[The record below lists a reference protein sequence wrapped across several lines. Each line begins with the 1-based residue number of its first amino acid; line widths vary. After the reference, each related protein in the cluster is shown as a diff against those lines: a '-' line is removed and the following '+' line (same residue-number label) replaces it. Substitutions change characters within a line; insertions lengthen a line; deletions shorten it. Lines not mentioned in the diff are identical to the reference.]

1 MRMLKVLLL
10 ALLVLPLFSFFT
22 QSLSSYGQI
31 QLPYGWLLPVYENVT
46 QGNGIDIIFYASS
59 PITFMIMSPLQFY
72 QFQQGNSSQSIYSI
86 TASSLSE
93 FFPLPSGQYYIVFY
107 NNVSDTTVTLNYY
120 VLTRPLPT
128 GIADYGLK
136 VSNGTVSPYI
146 EKIKSI
152 IGAVEINKLLAY
164 NSTPPSGIGQYCA
177 SIQLNVVLQVNT
189 ISGTRQIWLQNVM
202 QIDTYNNSYRF
213 MDNIWNFTSY
223 PSILCNCV
231 KGNGRVYF
239 TFQGIRICDYYAYS
253 TNCFTLFSPSIEYLI
268 INTSYTSQGPIIL
281 FGYMNQSGYPVWYDN
296 VSILIPGTLS
306 AYILIDG
313 YNLTGNNHS
322 YDAELILGGGGSGE
336 FTFFNESNVEL
347 AMIYQYLNGTLTPPK
362 YLFPFGLDTEESAD
376 NLYTIAYKGAYLVS
390 TGYQVINNLNG
401 NISQLRFNVVNYTKV
416 TDQHFPYLF
425 TINIS
430 GGVLPYKLN
439 ITIFNSTNELS
450 AYTYVLFPAL
460 SSYYLPLSQLFP
472 GNYTVK
478 IELTDFNRN
487 SIYYEFP
494 LTINP
499 PLKVRIINV
508 TNFTDI
514 SIPFFNFTS
523 ILCGGTKP
531 YNVTV
536 MIYNGSGLL
545 SEIHKIL
552 NCSSHF
558 TINMKGYTEGIYTI
572 EIKVEDQVGSL
583 NISKYNFTINPDPEV
598 KLIMPNTIDAGVEFQ
613 INANIS
619 LGTPP
624 YYVSWYING
633 SYIGGGSTDKL
644 NLTSPGIY
652 NITAVVR
659 DSVGYVITVSKI
671 ITIVPP
677 PSLSVN
683 EQTQG
688 NFFQYNTSILL
699 TTTVKGGTDAY
710 YLVYLNGNLI
720 GNYSST
726 TQMHLNLQNGENNI
740 TILAKDLWGESAEE
754 TLMVNSGYNY
764 INIGAV
770 IAGIILIIIII
781 AIIVKRR

>member
-1 MRMLKVLLL
+1 MRTLKVLLL

-22 QSLSSYGQI
+22 QSLPLHCQI
-31 QLPYGWLLPVYENVT
+31 QLPYGHYECAYENVT

-59 PITFMIMSPLQFY
+59 PITFMIMSPLQFC
-72 QFQQGNSSQSIYSI
+72 QFLQGNSSQSIYSI

-146 EKIKSI
+146 EKIKSV

-189 ISGTRQIWLQNVM
+189 ISGTRQIWLQNVI
-202 QIDTYNNSYRF
+202 QINTYNNSYRF
-213 MDNIWNFTSY
+213 IDNIWNFTSC
-223 PSILCNCV
+223 PSILSNKCV
-231 KGNGRVYF
+231 KGNGRVCPPF
-239 TFQGIRICDYYAYS
+239 PLPFANDYYAYC
-253 TNCFTLFSPSIEYLI
+253 TNYFTLFSPSIEYLI

-306 AYILIDG
+306 ASILIDG
-313 YNLTGNNHS
+313 YNLTGSNHS
-322 YDAELILGGGGSGE
+322 YDAELILGGGGNGE

-347 AMIYQYLNGTLTPPK
+347 AMIYQYLNGTLAPPK

-572 EIKVEDQVGSL
+572 EIKVEDQIGSL

-598 KLIMPNTIDAGVEFQ
+598 KLIMPNTSIDAGVEFQ

-633 SYIGGGSTDKL
+633 SYIGGESTDKL

-726 TQMHLNLQNGENNI
+726 THMHLNLQNGENNI

-764 INIGAV
+764 I
-770 IAGIILIIIII
+770 
-781 AIIVKRR
+781 